1 MTPLPQPR
9 GKLDLDIHPP
19 PPPVKLFCINSAY
32 RSTNNWNF
40 LKSYN
45 FYAMQILAKTILLY
59 TPLKGFKGDRYGK
72 FNLWTSKINGDTRFV

>member
-1 MTPLPQPR
+1 MTPSPNPVENLTW
-9 GKLDLDIHPP
+9 IYT
-19 PPPVKLFCINSAY
+19 PPPVKFFCINSAY